1 MAVTILL
8 GIATISNLYGQTQND
23 VPKIVNC
30 FQELPLTPGA
40 TYNMLRSDFQKII
53 VGNGTPSY
61 LQIDAFQSDGSYY
74 YPFNEIL
81 ESGYYGLSGNGFKE
95 ALLPVLSNQDS
106 VVHVVELS
114 KLNGTSG
121 GLSTNSNQLI
131 LNSGISFLD
140 LYTFYPI
147 QGSNTYTRTGP
158 TRINFINPED
168 AFDIN
173 PITDENNCVT
183 FDNFKTNF
191 TSNLPGFCGGI
202 DFRLEALPDDNEYY
216 LKRESDWFFPGNNV
230 PISGTG
236 FDSYCSEAC
245 DNMGVPQG
253 SAKTKCGCKSY
264 VLAVRIKPCYTM
276 EENPNCPPI
285 IVKKQIEICCTCDLS
300 KWNNGANN

>member
-1 MAVTILL
+1 VAVTILL

-74 YPFNEIL
+74 YPFNEIR
-81 ESGYYGLSGNGFKE
+81 SGYFGLSGNGFKDYF
-95 ALLPVLSNQDS
+95 LPVLPDEDS

-131 LNSGISFLD
+131 INSGISFLD

-191 TSNLPGFCGGI
+191 TSNLPGFCGGLG
-202 DFRLEALPDDNEYY
+202 FRIEALPGDMGPY
-216 LKRESDWFFPGNNV
+216 LKQSTDIYKADNNL
-230 PISGTG
+230 PIANLG

-253 SAKTKCGCKSY
+253 SAKTKCGCKY
-264 VLAVRIKPCYTM
+264 YNMVIEIHPC
-276 EENPNCPPI
+276 EGNEDNPDCDPI
-285 IVKKQIEICCTCDLS
+285 MINKQIEICCTCDLS